1 MIDGNERVM
10 ISLVFFVELGW
21 GWVYFNYRS
30 YYLPFLRIF
39 LVEDWNRWIKWGW
52 VWWVENIYHDAFW
65 FLLKDLYEMASSLI
79 DSKYQIEIKSTQLQI
94 KMDLIR
100 KGKFIFTVV
109 RIATMTR
116 SDSSIEFLAITSIHQ
131 SECRTLT
138 WDIFDII
145 MNKISSGKSRRLTIE

>member
-1 MIDGNERVM
+1 
-10 ISLVFFVELGW
+10 
-21 GWVYFNYRS
+21 
-30 YYLPFLRIF
+30 
-39 LVEDWNRWIKWGW
+39 
-52 VWWVENIYHDAFW
+52 
-65 FLLKDLYEMASSLI
+65 MASSLI

-138 WDIFDII
+138 
-145 MNKISSGKSRRLTIE
+145 